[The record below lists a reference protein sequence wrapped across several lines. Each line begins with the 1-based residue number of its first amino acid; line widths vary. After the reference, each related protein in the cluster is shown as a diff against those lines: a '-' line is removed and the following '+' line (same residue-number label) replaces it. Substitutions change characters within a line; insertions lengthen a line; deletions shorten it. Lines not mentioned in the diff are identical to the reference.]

1 MRIVFAGGG
10 TGGHIYPALAVADEM
25 KSRFDSFN
33 PLFVGTR
40 AGLES
45 EIIEE
50 FGYSL
55 RFIVSGPMRGRKF
68 WRRIGT
74 LSGMAAGMIQSIIII
89 SRFKPD
95 LVIGFG
101 GYASVSVV
109 VAASVLG
116 KAIVLQEQNSI
127 PGLTNRMLS
136 RFAERIYLGFNH
148 AARFFSD
155 REKLL
160 HTGNPLRS
168 VITEEYEGDA
178 AAAFGLAGDLPVLLA
193 FGGSQGASSLN
204 RAALEYIRSTGGV
217 QMIIQTGK
225 RDYRMMKSE
234 LSGFGDRVFV
244 TDYIKN
250 IREAYEAADIVISRA
265 GALSVSEIASV
276 GIPAILVPYPFSA
289 DNHQVE
295 NARYL
300 EEAGG
305 AVMVEDSELSGER
318 LGAILDNI
326 LSDRQRIGS
335 MAEAARSRGINE
347 AARKIV
353 DDIESILERKSG

>member
-1 MRIVFAGGG
+1 VKIVFASGG
-10 TGGHIYPALAVADEM
+10 TGGHIYPAMAIADEM
-25 KSRFDSFN
+25 RDRFDSFN

-45 EIIEE
+45 EIIGEL
-50 FGYSL
+50 GYNL

-68 WRRIGT
+68 WGRIGT
-74 LSGMAAGMIQSIIII
+74 LLGMAAGIVQSLIIV

-101 GYASVSVV
+101 GYASASVV
-109 VAASVLG
+109 IAASLLG

-127 PGLTNRMLS
+127 PGLTNRLLS
-136 RFAERIYLGFNH
+136 RFAERIYLGFDH
-148 AARFFSD
+148 ASRYFRNSS
-155 REKLL
+155 KLL

-168 VITEEYEGDA
+168 VITREYKGNA
-178 AAAFGLAGDLPVLLA
+178 AAGFGLNRNLPILLV

-204 RAALEYIRSTGGV
+204 RAALEYIRSGAQV

-225 RDYRMMKSE
+225 RDYSMMKSE
-234 LSGFGDRVFV
+234 LSGLRNMVFV

-250 IREAYEAADIVISRA
+250 IREAYQAADIVLSRA
-265 GALSVSEIASV
+265 GALSVSEIAAV
-276 GIPAILVPYPFSA
+276 GIPSILVPYPFSA
-289 DNHQVE
+289 DRHQVE

-305 AVMVEDSELSGER
+305 AVVVDDSEISGEK
-318 LGAILDNI
+318 LGSIINNI
-326 LSDRQRIGS
+326 LSDRRKIRN
-335 MAEAARSRGINE
+335 MEEAARSRGISD
-347 AARKIV
+347 AACKIV
-353 DDIESILERKSG
+353 DDIEDILERKSS